1 VLKFGTTSLVGLA
14 NPGQTWAE
22 FPGLKEAFFPNCML
36 WAQQC
41 LCMHEIKEKNS
52 LDFYLISTNLDSKL
66 KCIEDSTGTLTLL
79 NSSFSFF
86 FFFFF
91 FFTYCFFNSQMILN
105 SLSLFCS
112 TDDVKLYP

>member
-1 VLKFGTTSLVGLA
+1 MLKFGTASLVGLA

-22 FPGLKEAFFPNCML
+22 FPGLKEAFCPNCLL

-52 LDFYLISTNLDSKL
+52 LDFYLIPTNLDSKL

-79 NSSFSFF
+79 NSSSSSSFF
-86 FFFFF
+86 FFF
-91 FFTYCFFNSQMILN
+91 T
-105 SLSLFCS
+105 
-112 TDDVKLYP
+112 